1 MNLGEYVQSLE
12 PQIIQSLQESIRI
25 PSVEGT
31 PQPGK
36 PFGEGVASALEH
48 ALETARSMGFRAVNL
63 DGMIGYAEY
72 GEGDE
77 MIAVLGHLDVVPEG
91 EGWTYPPYGG
101 EIHHGILYGR
111 GVLDNKGPI
120 IGALWGLKA
129 IKDLGLS
136 LRRRIRIIFGTNEES
151 GMKGAAYYAKHE
163 EHPVMGF
170 TPDAEYP
177 IINVEKG
184 SLGIEASIPFPENS
198 RVEILELQGGTVVNA
213 VPEEASLRIVLPD
226 HLRDMDA
233 SLGTL
238 GAERSWRLRAEQ
250 RGNTLSL
257 TTKGKSAHGSTPELG
272 ENAVVRLFSLL
283 GTLEEKDPLF
293 KLFKNVANLLEDDTR
308 GDKLGIATRD
318 DLSGELTCNLGLLS
332 WKNSV
337 ITLTFDIRHPIGADP
352 LSIVAGMQK
361 SLTPLGFSTKT
372 VKQGSPVHVAAD
384 SELVHTLQRVYE
396 RETGQKATLLAIGGG
411 TYAKSMP
418 NIVAF
423 GPTFPGDPHVIHQ
436 ANECSPISRLMESI
450 RITAAAMHELA
461 G

>member
-12 PQIIQSLQESIRI
+12 PHILRSIQESIRI
-25 PSVEGT
+25 PSVEG
-31 PQPGK
+31 PPKPGM
-36 PFGEGVASALEH
+36 PFGEGVGKALEH
-48 ALETARSMGFRAVNL
+48 ALKTAESMGFRTVNL

-91 EGWTYPPYGG
+91 DGWSYPPYGG
-101 EIHHGILYGR
+101 EIYEGVLYGR

-151 GMKGAAYYAKHE
+151 GMKGAAYYAQHD
-163 EHPVMGF
+163 EHPLMGF

-184 SLGIEASIPFPENS
+184 GLGIRASIPFPESS

-213 VPEEASLRIVLPD
+213 VPEGASLRVVLPEN
-226 HLRDMDA
+226 LRNTDA
-233 SLGTL
+233 LLGTL
-238 GAERSWRLRAEQ
+238 GAERSWRIRAEQ
-250 RGNTLSL
+250 RGDTLSL

-272 ENAVVRLFSLL
+272 ENAIFRLFSLL
-283 GTLEEKDPLF
+283 GTLNARDPLF
-293 KLFKNVANLLEDDTR
+293 ELFHKLALLLEDTR
-308 GDKLGIATRD
+308 GERLGISQEDAVSGK
-318 DLSGELTCNLGLLS
+318 LSCNLGLLS
-332 WKNSV
+332 WKDGTIN
-337 ITLTFDIRHPIGADP
+337 LTFDIRHPVTANPTEILQG
-352 LSIVAGMQK
+352 LEK
-361 SLTPLGFSTKT
+361 SLEPLGFSLEMI
-372 VKQGSPVHVAAD
+372 KQNPPVHVAAD
-384 SELVHTLQRVYE
+384 SELVHTLQKVYE

-423 GPTFPGDPHVIHQ
+423 GPIFPGDPHLIHQ
-436 ANECSPISRLMESI
+436 ANESCPVSRLMESI